1 MGLLAPV
8 ILGALLIVAFAL
20 SAHQRLAIASHT
32 GPMPAR
38 QLAYLMRVHHQAAI
52 SQKMVTPSLQT
63 VIDAAPPSMNIDDF
77 MFLSCVTQKSVTTFM
92 MTITEGGGFDLA
104 VIPRL
109 MTSTANA
116 NAVVRELRRQSVVTP
131 ELGRLGNTPWAIGYG
146 GNPAALVA
154 PMPQIGMS
162 DSVTIPSGCLYAPGV
177 PTIVTQVI
185 P

>member
-1 MGLLAPV
+1 MGLLPQV

-38 QLAYLMRVHHQAAI
+38 QIAYLMRTHHQAAVNLK
-52 SQKMVTPSLQT
+52 QATPSLQT
-63 VIDAAPPSMNIDDF
+63 VVDAAPPSMNLDDF
-77 MFLSCVTQKSVTTFM
+77 VFLSCVAQKSVATFM
-92 MTITEGGGFDLA
+92 MTITAGVGPDLA

-109 MTSTANA
+109 MISTAEA
-116 NAVVRELRRQSVVTP
+116 NAVVEELKRQSVVEP
-131 ELGRLGNTPWAIGYG
+131 ELGSLSQAPWAAGYG

-154 PMPQIGMS
+154 PSPQVGFS
-162 DSVTIPSGCLYAPGV
+162 DNVTLPASCLYAPGV